1 MEPGSIE
8 RLRRQGI
15 RDERVLAAME
25 ALDRGLFV
33 PAAARPEAEE
43 DRPIPIGHGQTISQP
58 YVVAFMTEAL
68 GLTGR
73 ERVLEVGT
81 GSGWQASLL
90 ARLAAEVWSVEI
102 VPELAARAAQALL
115 GELGLGNL
123 HLRVGDGRG
132 GWPEAAP
139 FDRILVT
146 AAPAVLPVELLAQL
160 APGGRMVV
168 PVGSQDAEAQL
179 LQIVERGAGGEL
191 SVRSSIPVRFVPLT
205 SVAPGSSAGVC

>member
-1 MEPGSIE
+1 MEPASIE

-15 RDERVLAAME
+15 RDERVLGAMA
-25 ALDRGLFV
+25 ALDRRLFV
-33 PAAARPEAEE
+33 PAAARGEAEE

-68 GLTGR
+68 ALGGR

-81 GSGWQASLL
+81 GSGWQAALL
-90 ARLAAEVWSVEI
+90 ARLAAEVWSLEI
-102 VPELAARAAQALL
+102 VPELAARAAQVLL
-115 GELGLGNL
+115 GELGLRNV
-123 HLRVGDGRG
+123 HLRVAEGSR

-146 AAPAVLPVELLAQL
+146 AAPELLPVELLTQL

-168 PVGSQDAEAQL
+168 PVGSQDADAQL
-179 LQIVERGAGGEL
+179 LQIVERDAEGEL
-191 SVRSSIPVRFVPLT
+191 SVHPSIPVRFVPLT
-205 SVAPGSSAGVC
+205 TAAPGSSAGVC